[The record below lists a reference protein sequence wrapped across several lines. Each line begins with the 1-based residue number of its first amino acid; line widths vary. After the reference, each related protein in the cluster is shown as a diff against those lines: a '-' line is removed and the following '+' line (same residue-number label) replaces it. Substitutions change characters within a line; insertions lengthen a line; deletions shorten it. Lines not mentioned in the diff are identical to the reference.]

1 MLADIVSGEVDAAD
15 VMFLVA
21 LILAVVAAFLA
32 WPQRTVTNVCGWAA
46 VAAIALGLLLL

>member
-1 MLADIVSGEVDAAD
+1 MLADIVSGEIDCAD

-32 WPQRTVTNVCGWAA
+32 WPQRTLTTVCGWLA
-46 VAAIALGLLLL
+46 VAAVALGLLLL